1 MTRWHNMSIDERW
14 TTVEDNFRR
23 MLRTG
28 SQAVIGGLLV
38 SDAGPVNA
46 FAVDY
51 KLVLGSFA
59 GGCVVWLFTTL
70 AAPPK
75 G

>member
-46 FAVDY
+46 FTVDY
-51 KLVLGSFA
+51 KLVLGSFV
-59 GGCVVWLFTTL
+59 GGCVVWLCTTL